1 MNNSNFQHPITE
13 LKNAHRGEDIWVIAS
28 GASMDFVKPD
38 FFTNKITVGVNQ
50 VNRRFDCDYI
60 VAKDTPCFDNLLK
73 FRKKAKIVLSRYDCG
88 DTGKSLNEVEH
99 THWVFDHL
107 NNPINQAPDL
117 TVVGSDQLVV
127 SYSTIT
133 SAIHLAAYLGAR
145 NIIVCGHDCGA
156 INGAVN
162 FKDYYNKAD
171 VDQDFDIKYYHWLS
185 KIEQQTIKV
194 TEQIQENYEIS
205 VHSLNPF
212 LSFNLDGNTFES
224 YIQKTSNRF
233 MISESVISKLA
244 GFDQQENQQLIESLN
259 QMDVLI
265 KERDQWIKER
275 DQVIKKIH
283 ESVSFRL
290 GRGILAPLRLI
301 QKVFTRFKN

>member
-28 GASMDFVKPD
+28 GASMDFVNPD
-38 FFTNKITVGVNQ
+38 FFTNKTTVGVNK

-60 VAKDTPCFDNLLK
+60 VAKDTICFDELLK

-133 SAIHLAAYLGAR
+133 SAIHLAAYLGAH

-162 FKDYYNKAD
+162 FKDYNNKAD

-194 TEQIQENYEIS
+194 IEQLRESYEIS

-224 YIQKTSNRF
+224 YIQKNSNGF
-233 MISESVISKLA
+233 MTSESVISKLA
-244 GFDQQENQQLIESLN
+244 EFDQKELESLN
-259 QMDVLI
+259 QI
-265 KERDQWIKER
+265 IKER
-275 DQVIKKIH
+275 DQVIKEIH

-301 QKVFTRFKN
+301 RKVFQDSRTEYRK